1 MRYSCACNIFGG
13 FQMHCF
19 TLSNVRYQT
28 ILPCLFAL
36 GMVAG
41 CASTPREVASYPVQ
55 VRLESKSIAQLPGL
69 EPRLV
74 AFSDKRIGFM
84 LNPPEQWQVQRM
96 HLPELQ
102 EMIEHCARSGSGDN
116 RPTMLLRRAV
126 LTDSDGAVLATFSD
140 GDKQP
145 LTSLSRYAG
154 HTVTTSKPANA
165 VLTLEVDPDRFHG
178 QLRTEFEGVFH
189 DAEAQV
195 APGVYA
201 RVESI
206 TATTQEVTL
215 SQRTARVNHLY
226 VQLHNRSSVT
236 YSLNGYDTGALE
248 TTADR
253 MLTANSL
260 HGTVMPPG
268 KAVIVRLPIE
278 LSQTSLAPGR
288 AHVVELDEY
297 LAGWNGVLG
306 PSVVAQ
312 VPLRIQIELK
322 GGGRDADPQRGF
334 LTPTLQVQK
343 RYHVE
348 RAGCF
353 N

>member
-1 MRYSCACNIFGG
+1 
-13 FQMHCF
+13 MHRF
-19 TLSNVRYQT
+19 TLSNARYQT

-145 LTSLSRYAG
+145 LTSLNRYAG
-154 HTVTTSKPANA
+154 YTVATTKPADA
-165 VLTLEVDPDRFHG
+165 TLTLEVDPDQFHG

-189 DAEAQV
+189 
-195 APGVYA
+195 
-201 RVESI
+201 
-206 TATTQEVTL
+206 
-215 SQRTARVNHLY
+215 
-226 VQLHNRSSVT
+226 
-236 YSLNGYDTGALE
+236 
-248 TTADR
+248 
-253 MLTANSL
+253 
-260 HGTVMPPG
+260 
-268 KAVIVRLPIE
+268 
-278 LSQTSLAPGR
+278 
-288 AHVVELDEY
+288 
-297 LAGWNGVLG
+297 
-306 PSVVAQ
+306 
-312 VPLRIQIELK
+312 
-322 GGGRDADPQRGF
+322 
-334 LTPTLQVQK
+334 
-343 RYHVE
+343 
-348 RAGCF
+348 
-353 N
+353 

>member
-1 MRYSCACNIFGG
+1 MRYPCACNIFGG
-13 FQMHCF
+13 FQMRRF
-19 TLSNVRYQT
+19 TFSNIRYQT
-28 ILPCLFAL
+28 ILPYLFAL
-36 GMVAG
+36 AMATG

-55 VRLESKSIAQLPGL
+55 VRLDSKSVVELPGL

-84 LNPPEQWQVQRM
+84 LNPPEQWQVQHMRS
-96 HLPELQ
+96 PELQ
-102 EMIEHCARSGSGDN
+102 EMVEHCARPGNNGN
-116 RPTMLLRRAV
+116 RPVMRLRRAV

-145 LTSLSRYAG
+145 LTSLNRYAG
-154 HTVTTSKPANA
+154 QTIATTKPANA
-165 VLTLEVDPDRFHG
+165 TLTLAVDPDRFHG

-189 DAEAQV
+189 DAEAQIV
-195 APGVYA
+195 PGVQA

-215 SQRTARVNHLY
+215 SQRTARVNYLY
-226 VQLHNRSSVT
+226 VQLHNRSSDN
-236 YSLNGYDTGALE
+236 YSLNGYDTGAME
-248 TTADR
+248 ATADR

-260 HGTVMPPG
+260 HGTVIAPG

-278 LSQTSLAPGR
+278 LSQASLEPGR
-288 AHVVELDEY
+288 ENAVDLEEY

-306 PSVVAQ
+306 PSVTAM
-312 VPLRIQIELK
+312 VPLRIQIELQAS
-322 GGGRDADPQRGF
+322 GRDVQPQRGI

-343 RYHVE
+343 RYHIE

-353 N
+353 D